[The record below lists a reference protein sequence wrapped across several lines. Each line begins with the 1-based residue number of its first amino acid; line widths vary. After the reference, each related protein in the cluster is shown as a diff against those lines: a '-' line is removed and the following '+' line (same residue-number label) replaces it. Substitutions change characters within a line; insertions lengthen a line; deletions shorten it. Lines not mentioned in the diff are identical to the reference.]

1 MNRSAS
7 MLHRPIAFATMLLVA
22 DGLARA
28 DIVDIAWGAEG
39 RFEHRF
45 EIAPG
50 KFAELC
56 GKLDKG
62 QSVRWS
68 FESAAPLDFNI
79 HYHVGKDVVY
89 PAQMRQVSKAGERLT
104 VTLAQ
109 DYCWMWTNKTAASA
123 TVSVQLQR

>member
-1 MNRSAS
+1 MNPNRCAALLALLLAAAS
-7 MLHRPIAFATMLLVA
+7 P
-22 DGLARA
+22 ARA
-28 DIVDIAWGAEG
+28 EIVDIAWGAQG

-45 EIAPG
+45 DIAPG

-56 GKLDKG
+56 GKLEAG
-62 QSVRWS
+62 QAVRWS

-89 PAQMRQVSKAGERLT
+89 PAQMKQVAKAGDRLA
-104 VTLAQ
+104 VALAQ
-109 DYCWMWTNKTAASA
+109 DYCWMWTNKTAARA